1 MSDQNSIVLIYDPT
15 EKNPCCMRGHPNSF
29 NLRIKGTWPDTK
41 YFCTHIMVGTER
53 ENAGRFTVKQCGDL
67 E

>member
-1 MSDQNSIVLIYDPT
+1 MSDQKSIVLIYDPT

-41 YFCTHIMVGTER
+41 YFCTYQIDSKISEGGIKIIE
-53 ENAGRFTVKQCGDL
+53 CGDVHT
-67 E
+67 